1 MQKFAGTYSYNRT
14 WYLVSIDLPQGKGS
28 GGIFREHG
36 EQISSC
42 GSSASKNRVGWI
54 FRGGRV
60 ISRGHRGTRAN
71 LVLDSGSLMSYHAHV
86 EKCARPILF
95 GLNPLQFQAARSAG
109 KSFAISK
116 SLRSASNSFRMR
128 ASGNTQGA
136 WRVPQN
142 QKQIQAKDYGL

>member
-1 MQKFAGTYSYNRT
+1 
-14 WYLVSIDLPQGKGS
+14 
-28 GGIFREHG
+28 
-36 EQISSC
+36 
-42 GSSASKNRVGWI
+42 
-54 FRGGRV
+54 
-60 ISRGHRGTRAN
+60 
-71 LVLDSGSLMSYHAHV
+71 MSYHAQV
-86 EKCARPILF
+86 EKCARLILF
-95 GLNPLQFQAARSAG
+95 GLNSLQFQAARSAG

>member
-1 MQKFAGTYSYNRT
+1 
-14 WYLVSIDLPQGKGS
+14 
-28 GGIFREHG
+28 
-36 EQISSC
+36 
-42 GSSASKNRVGWI
+42 
-54 FRGGRV
+54 
-60 ISRGHRGTRAN
+60 
-71 LVLDSGSLMSYHAHV
+71 MSYHAHV

-95 GLNPLQFQAARSAG
+95 GLNPLQFQAAARSAG

-142 QKQIQAKDYGL
+142 QKQIQAKDHGL